1 MHHYFKHIICV
12 SLLALSSLCLAQS
25 ASPKVL
31 LTTTAGDITI
41 ELYPEDAPISVENF
55 LGYVNENFYDGV
67 IFHRVIK
74 DFMIQTGGHRFDM
87 TPKPPSKPPIINES
101 NNGLKNV
108 KYSVAMART
117 RIPDSATSQFFINHK
132 DNGFLDGQKGR
143 PGYAVFGKVI
153 KGMDVV
159 EKIANSKTKNLE
171 RYGNVPIETISIL
184 KARVIKQA
192 PIKPVEKQST
202 NAELKTK
209 AKT

>member
-55 LGYVNENFYDGV
+55 IGYVNENFYDGV

-87 TPKPPSKPPIINES
+87 TPKPPSKPPIVNES

-132 DNGFLDGQKGR
+132 DNAFLDGQKGR

-153 KGMDVV
+153 KGMDIV